1 MGQLHLLKSLKEN
14 PVIIAFYLPELL
26 IAFSTGVLVANLPL
40 YAAELGAA
48 YGLVGLLIGAAA
60 IGQLLGDLPAGIIL
74 SQWGTK
80 RVMVVGLTVMTLA
93 MLGLAFSNDI
103 IQAIAC
109 RFLSGLGA
117 ALVIISRHHYLT
129 YQMDVERRGR
139 SSGMMGGVLR
149 IGRFAGPLVGGTVA
163 LHYGLRGAFVLCFI
177 AYTLALIV
185 ILLKLQVRQE
195 AAQATVHT
203 RNHALGPLFQTLR
216 SNYKVFGV
224 AGLGLVFAMIIR
236 SGRDIVVPLYAADV
250 LGLDVQAVNLIV
262 SIAAGAEMLMFYPAG
277 VIMDRFGRKYAIVP
291 PFVSMGLCMMLIPLA
306 SSALG
311 LLVVTSLMGISNG
324 LSSGTMIALGS
335 DLAPRDGNQGE
346 FLGVWGL
353 IADIGGSGGPI
364 LAGGIAEVLTLGLA
378 ALVIGG
384 AGIMA
389 GVVFGQFV
397 PETRHKH
404 LKAA

>member
-1 MGQLHLLKSLKEN
+1 MGRFALIKTLREN

-26 IAFSTGVLVANLPL
+26 ISFSTGVLVANLPL
-40 YAAELGAA
+40 YAAQLGAD
-48 YGLVGLLIGAAA
+48 YGLVGLFIGAAA
-60 IGQLLGDLPAGIIL
+60 LGQILGDLPSGIIL
-74 SQWGTK
+74 SRWGTK
-80 RVMVVGLTVMTLA
+80 RVMLTGIAVMALA
-93 MLGLAFSNDI
+93 MLALSFTTDI
-103 IQAIAC
+103 YQATAC
-109 RFLSGLGA
+109 RFVSGLGA
-117 ALVIISRHHYLT
+117 AMMVISRHHYLT

-149 IGRFAGPLVGGTVA
+149 IGRFIGPLVGGTVA

-177 AYTLALIV
+177 AYTLSLLI
-185 ILLKLQVRQE
+185 ILVKLKVQREVGGAPVQGLK
-195 AAQATVHT
+195 HT
-203 RNHALGPLFQTLR
+203 LGPLWQTLR
-216 SNYKVFGV
+216 NNYRVLSV
-224 AGLGLVFAMIIR
+224 AGLGLIFAQIIR
-236 SGRDIVVPLYAADV
+236 SGRDIVVPLYASDI

-291 PFVSMGLCMMLIPLA
+291 PFVSMGLCVMMVPLA

-311 LLVVTSLMGISNG
+311 LLLVTSLMGISNG

-335 DLAPRDGNQGE
+335 DLAPRDGHQGE

-353 IADIGGSGGPI
+353 IGDIGATGGPMM
-364 LAGGIAEVLTLGLA
+364 AGGIAEALTLGLA

-389 GVVFGQFV
+389 GVVFGRFV